1 MQTGQNPTDPL
12 TQLNGHRA
20 FGAMAGFNPFAQ
32 MGLNP
37 NDPNMVRI
45 IVFYS
50 ECSIFIPFGASQ
62 MQSMLDSP
70 GFLQQMSQMMSDP
83 ALLDQIL
90 ASNPQFAALGPQAR
104 EIFNNEGFRRMM

>member
-1 MQTGQNPTDPL
+1 
-12 TQLNGHRA
+12 
-20 FGAMAGFNPFAQ
+20 
-32 MGLNP
+32 
-37 NDPNMVRI
+37 
-45 IVFYS
+45 
-50 ECSIFIPFGASQ
+50 